1 MFFIFALSFNTV
13 FLLQDS
19 WSIVDSFL
27 INNTIQL
34 FRKKTF
40 RHNLSFKFC

>member
-1 MFFIFALSFNTV
+1 M
-13 FLLQDS
+13 
-19 WSIVDSFL
+19 
-27 INNTIQL
+27 